1 MKKRDAHRNGSD
13 VSRESEPPFLSR
25 REVSRLF
32 GVSPSTVTR
41 WARLGLLKT
50 ARTRG
55 GHYRFPAE
63 ETRRAA
69 NRGLDSDL
77 SRLD

>member
-1 MKKRDAHRNGSD
+1 MKKRVVIRNGSD
-13 VSRESEPPFLSR
+13 PPAETVFLSR
-25 REVSRLF
+25 GEVSRLF

-41 WARLGLLKT
+41 WARLGLLKA

-55 GHYRFPAE
+55 GHYRFPAD

-69 NRGLDSDL
+69 GQPPGADSTHLD
-77 SRLD
+77 